1 MRVSIRIALFLALL
15 HSPVLVFSADLEKG
29 LAAFNEGDYATSLAE
44 CQPLADEGIAGAQF
58 CVGRLYANGFG
69 VAMDDEQA
77 IKWYTL
83 ACVAMDDEQ
92 AIKWY
97 TLACEGGH
105 AEARFNLG
113 VMYANG
119 WGVDMDWDEAAR
131 FYDLSAGQGFVPAQ
145 KALAYAY
152 GHGMGVQK
160 DRVQAYTWYD
170 IAAQLDGDLGAGL
183 KRDELVEKMSA
194 EEVSTAQQA
203 ALKWLGDFQSK

>member
-15 HSPVLVFSADLEKG
+15 YSPALAFSADLEKG

-44 CQPLADEGIAGAQF
+44 CQPLADEGNAGAQF

-83 ACVAMDDEQ
+83 ACD
-92 AIKWY
+92 
-97 TLACEGGH
+97 GGH

-119 WGVDMDWDEAAR
+119 WGVDMNWDEAAR
-131 FYDLSAGQGFVPAQ
+131 FYILSAEQGFVPAQ

-160 DRVQAYTWYD
+160 DRVQAYIWYD
-170 IAAQLDGDLGAGL
+170 IAAQIDDDLGAGL
-183 KRDELVEKMSA
+183 KRDDLVEKMSA
-194 EEVSTAQQA
+194 EEVSAAQQA

>member
-69 VAMDDEQA
+69 
-77 IKWYTL
+77 
-83 ACVAMDDEQ
+83 VAMDDEQ

-170 IAAQLDGDLGAGL
+170 IAAQ
-183 KRDELVEKMSA
+183 
-194 EEVSTAQQA
+194 
-203 ALKWLGDFQSK
+203 WLGDFQSK

>member
-69 VAMDDEQA
+69 VAMDDA
-77 IKWYTL
+77 L
-83 ACVAMDDEQ
+83 

-105 AEARFNLG
+105 AEAQFNLG

-119 WGVDMDWDEAAR
+119 WGVDMNWEEAAR
-131 FYDLSAGQGFVPAQ
+131 FYVLSAEQGFVPAQ

-160 DRVQAYTWYD
+160 DRVQAYIWYD
-170 IAAQLDGDLGAGL
+170 IAAQIDDDLGAGL

>member
-15 HSPVLVFSADLEKG
+15 HSPVLGFSADLEKG

-44 CQPLADEGIAGAQF
+44 CQPLADEGVAGAQF

-69 VAMDDEQA
+69 VAMDDALA

-83 ACVAMDDEQ
+83 ACD
-92 AIKWY
+92 
-97 TLACEGGH
+97 GGH

-119 WGVDMDWDEAAR
+119 WGVDMNWDEAAR
-131 FYDLSAGQGFVPAQ
+131 FYVLSAEQGFVPAQ

-170 IAAQLDGDLGAGL
+170 IAAQIDDDLGAGF

-194 EEVSTAQQA
+194 EEVSAAQQA
-203 ALKWLGDFQSK
+203 ALKWLGNFQSK

>member
-69 VAMDDEQA
+69 
-77 IKWYTL
+77 
-83 ACVAMDDEQ
+83 VAMDDEQ

>member
-1 MRVSIRIALFLALL
+1 MCVSVRIALFLALL
-15 HSPVLVFSADLEKG
+15 YSPVLVFSADLEKG

-83 ACVAMDDEQ
+83 ACD
-92 AIKWY
+92 
-97 TLACEGGH
+97 GGH

-119 WGVDMDWDEAAR
+119 WGVDMNWDEAAR
-131 FYDLSAGQGFVPAQ
+131 FYVLSAEQGFVPAQ

-160 DRVQAYTWYD
+160 NRVQAYTWYD
-170 IAAQLDGDLGAGL
+170 IAAQIDGDLGAGF

-194 EEVSTAQQA
+194 EEVSAARQA
-203 ALKWLGDFQSK
+203 ALTWLGDFKSK

>member
-69 VAMDDEQA
+69 M
-77 IKWYTL
+77 
-83 ACVAMDDEQ
+83 AMDDEQ

>member
-1 MRVSIRIALFLALL
+1 MRVSIQIALFLALL

-83 ACVAMDDEQ
+83 ACD
-92 AIKWY
+92 
-97 TLACEGGH
+97 GGH

-119 WGVDMDWDEAAR
+119 WGVDMNWDEAAR
-131 FYDLSAGQGFVPAQ
+131 FYVLSAEQGFVPAQ

-170 IAAQLDGDLGAGL
+170 IAAQFDGDLGAGL

>member
-15 HSPVLVFSADLEKG
+15 YSPVLVFSADLEKG

-83 ACVAMDDEQ
+83 ACD
-92 AIKWY
+92 
-97 TLACEGGH
+97 GGH

-119 WGVDMDWDEAAR
+119 WGVDMNWEEAAR
-131 FYDLSAGQGFVPAQ
+131 FYLLSAEQGFVPAQ

-160 DRVQAYTWYD
+160 DRVHAYTWYD
-170 IAAQLDGDLGAGL
+170 IAAQIDGDMGAGL
-183 KRDELVEKMSA
+183 KRDELAEKMSA
-194 EEVSTAQQA
+194 EEVSTAKQT
-203 ALKWLGDFQSK
+203 ALKWVGDFQSN